1 MTAGADW
8 RGRVGRSWA
17 EHWQRTDRSFGTLT
31 ERLLHYTRAL
41 NFMNVLDV
49 GCGAGE
55 VSVALARSHGH
66 ARIQGIDLSEDLIEV
81 AQSRGERY
89 ANLSF
94 SAMDAARWEDPTMTP
109 DLLVSRH
116 GVMILPNPKR
126 AFNHLLNLA
135 APGAELAFACFRA
148 RSENHWAT
156 ELDRLVGNEPAPASI
171 REPGPFAFGNREEV
185 ERMLLDAGWSEPQ
198 FEPFDYAMVAG
209 SGENPV
215 EEARAYF
222 LRIGP
227 AAGAIAELSG
237 ADHSDAVSRLE
248 QMLRYHEV
256 DGLVAMGA
264 AAWIVTARKPL

>member
-8 RGRVGRSWA
+8 RGRVGRIWA

-81 AQSRGERY
+81 AQARGEHY

-94 SAMDAARWEDPTMTP
+94 RAMDATLWEDPTMAP

-116 GVMILPNPKR
+116 GVMFFANPTG
-126 AFNHLLNLA
+126 AFNHLSNHA
-135 APGAELAFACFRA
+135 APGAALVFTCFRA

-156 ELDRLVGNEPAPASI
+156 ELDQLVGNEPGPASI
-171 REPGPFAFGNREEV
+171 REPGPFSFGNREEV

-198 FEPFDYAMVAG
+198 FEPLDYAMVAG
-209 SGENPV
+209 SGENAV

-237 ADHSDAVSRLE
+237 SEHSDAVARLE